1 MQSERQTNMPA
12 NRIEELIHEATEAKC
27 KFRLSPPALR
37 EFANTL
43 LTEYAESVGMSV
55 LRELPATAHRE
66 KLLVDFLLTKELLR
80 YGVS

>member
-1 MQSERQTNMPA
+1 MPA

-43 LTEYAESVGMSV
+43 LTEYADSVTAIV
-55 LRELPATAHRE
+55 EREFAGDEWRLKIARDMTSAILKSELH
-66 KLLVDFLLTKELLR
+66 KFTSTKKA
-80 YGVS
+80 

>member
-1 MQSERQTNMPA
+1 MFL

-27 KFRLSPPALR
+27 KFRLSPPAIR

-43 LTEYAESVGMSV
+43 LTEYADSVAELV
-55 LRELPATAHRE
+55 LRELPATARRE

-80 YGVS
+80 YGVSP

>member
-1 MQSERQTNMPA
+1 MPA
-12 NRIEELIHEATEAKC
+12 NRTEELIHEATEGKG

-55 LRELPATAHRE
+55 LRELPATARRE